1 MKIRGSRWVTMCL
14 RLAYAKSNG
23 TYLSSG
29 MVSQA
34 QMARMSKEVPDKD
47 LWSKYKLGFA
57 EPPPSTVNA
66 VEKSL
71 PGSAEIWLKG
81 PGGLHLWDVLAG
93 NSGKHD
99 QLLYGVLDTEL
110 LDELDPPSWSL
121 LVRMPFTAMALLDK
135 VQALIEI
142 SIPDK
147 YWSREMWKRPAD
159 RYPDYSVER
168 WESLP
173 TDGLRRSLKS
183 GLVVTESF
191 PSLDGEPDALSKS
204 EYERKL
210 GWGWRDHVQNDL
222 EELQEIDYPDHA
234 PVEMTS
240 FNRNDYF
247 LTLSELVAKRVN
259 VLIYTHAEGKKKHL
273 IRKSND
279 GRFAFE
285 LLDPRRL
292 LAFIAALV
300 LLRGNG
306 SYEHVFRYIA
316 EGLKDPITE
325 KFGKDVYAYIVA
337 DENKFDGYLSV
348 RNKSEMKVKAVAKD
362 SDDSC

>member
-1 MKIRGSRWVTMCL
+1 
-14 RLAYAKSNG
+14 
-23 TYLSSG
+23 

-57 EPPPSTVNA
+57 EPPSSTVNA

-81 PGGLHLWDVLAG
+81 PWGLPLWDVLTG
-93 NSGKHD
+93 SKHD
-99 QLLYGVLDTEL
+99 WLLHGALDAVL

-121 LVRMPFTAMALLDK
+121 LVRMPFTAMPLLDK

-142 SIPDK
+142 SIPDE

-159 RYPDYSVER
+159 RSPDYSVER

-173 TDGLRRSLKS
+173 TDGLRRSLKR

-191 PSLDGEPDALSKS
+191 PSPDGEPVALSQT

-210 GWGWRDHVQNDL
+210 GWGWRDHVQNDI
-222 EELQEIDYPDHA
+222 EDLQETYYPDHA

-247 LTLSELVAKRVN
+247 LTLSELVTKNVN
-259 VLIYTHAEGKKKHL
+259 VLRYAHAEGKKKHL

-279 GRFAFE
+279 GRFAFQ
-285 LLDPRRL
+285 LLDPKRL
-292 LAFIAALV
+292 FAFIAALV
-300 LLRGNG
+300 LLRDNG
-306 SYEHVFRYIA
+306 SYEQVLRYIS
-316 EGLKDPITE
+316 EGLKDSITE
-325 KFGKDVYAYIVA
+325 KFGKDVFAYIIA
-337 DENKFDGYLSV
+337 DGNKFDGSLPAIK
-348 RNKSEMKVKAVAKD
+348 NSEMKVKSVAKD
-362 SDDSC
+362 SDS